1 MLKAL
6 LGKLFDSAAFYACAI
21 VGMLAF
27 AIGWTVRGWLED
39 SRNLAIERA
48 AAAIEQQALARES
61 AIAAKVE
68 QRLAELKANQTVID
82 RGIIRET
89 EKPVY
94 LRVCLEPDAIGL
106 LNAAA
111 QGAAADPAEL
121 AGEVPGEPGAAD

>member
-1 MLKAL
+1 MLKRL
-6 LGKLFDSAAFYACAI
+6 LGGVNLYLI
-21 VGMLAF
+21 VAGLAF
-27 AIGWTVRGWLED
+27 GIGWTVRGWLED
-39 SRNLAIERA
+39 SQDMAVERA
-48 AAAIEQQALARES
+48 ATAIRELALTRES
-61 AIAAKVE
+61 EIAAKVE
-68 QRLAELKANQTVID
+68 AALSKLKANQTVID

-94 LRVCLEPDAIGL
+94 RNVCLPDSRVIGM